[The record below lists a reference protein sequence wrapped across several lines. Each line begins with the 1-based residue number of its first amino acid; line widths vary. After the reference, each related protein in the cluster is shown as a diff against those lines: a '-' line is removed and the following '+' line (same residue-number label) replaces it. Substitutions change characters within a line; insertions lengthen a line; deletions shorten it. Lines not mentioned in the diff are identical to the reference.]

1 MRLAYLD
8 AARGVALVL
17 MVVNHTARYWIG
29 DDLARWPLIYLT
41 TSAAGPAFLFLVGFV
56 LPLSYRASPHPMR
69 RAMERAAMLF
79 AAGYVVNAVLWPQQP
94 LLGSNVLHTIGMAV
108 LVAPLTRPWLDRPL
122 GRYALGAAGAALY
135 VSFVWLFVPLTGWI
149 GAHPL
154 VAQLAFYDFPP
165 WPWLGLVLLGLA
177 LGAGAAELR
186 GAAAQARFYARLG
199 WAAAGLA
206 AGALLAEWWWSVSP
220 RLTFAYDLLLTNHW
234 IPRGA
239 SVAWVLA
246 WSFATIAACFHLVE
260 RVGLSLQPLV
270 VLGRTA
276 LFLYVAHHVIVV
288 SMGQRMVG
296 LSLRSWP
303 LYWLAT
309 ALLLAAL
316 VALGAGWSALR
327 RGRRPED
334 VGGPDMAPHTPQRS
348 APRGKAVA
356 GLDNPVGARSVH

>member
-29 DDLARWPLIYLT
+29 DDLARWPLIYVT
-41 TSAAGPAFLFLVGFV
+41 TSGAGPAFLFLVGFV
-56 LPLSYRASPHPMR
+56 LPLSYRASPNPMR
-69 RAMERAAMLF
+69 RAVERAAVLF

-94 LLGSNVLHTIGMAV
+94 LLGSNVLHTIGVAI

-122 GRYALGAAGAALY
+122 GRYAVAAAGVALY
-135 VSFVWLFVPLTGWI
+135 VSFVLLFGPLTGWI

-154 VAQLAFYDFPP
+154 VAQLVFYDFPP

-177 LGAGAAELR
+177 LGAAAADLR
-186 GAAAQARFYARLG
+186 GAAAHERFYARLG
-199 WAAAGLA
+199 WAAAALA
-206 AGALLAEWWWSVSP
+206 AGALIAEWGWPASP
-220 RLTFAYDLLLTNHW
+220 RLAFAYDLLVTNHW
-234 IPRGA
+234 IPRGP

-260 RVGLSLQPLV
+260 RVGLSLRPLV
-270 VLGRTA
+270 ILGRTA
-276 LFLYVAHHVIVV
+276 LFLFVAHHVIVV
-288 SMGQRMVG
+288 TLGQRALG

-327 RGRRPED
+327 RGRRTPVHEA
-334 VGGPDMAPHTPQRS
+334 PDLS
-348 APRGKAVA
+348 AAA
-356 GLDNPVGARSVH
+356 